1 MTGSATKIHILL
13 NASSSGLLS
22 LRDKLIEHFP
32 AHLSI
37 PLTVPTGK
45 CDNLPPGIDKKS
57 DRYPTHSVL
66 GCDLGS
72 GVQHVQESQILVP
85 YIIFYHPFHFI
96 LTPLVNANSE
106 DDQVFTPV
114 ITVDLFKRGP
124 LFPAIRSPGGPEVQ
138 HNKLSLKILQTP
150 FFPQQIGKGKS
161 RGVNLL
167 FHPHH
172 P

>member
-1 MTGSATKIHILL
+1 MSKMG
-13 NASSSGLLS
+13 GLLS

-32 AHLSI
+32 AHVAI

-45 CDNLPPGIDKKS
+45 GDNLPPGINKICN
-57 DRYPTHSVL
+57 RYPTHPVL
-66 GCDLGS
+66 NCGPGF
-72 GVQHVQESQILVP
+72 GVQHVQESQILGP
-85 YIIFYHPFHFI
+85 YIFFYHPFHCI
-96 LTPLVNANSE
+96 LAPLVNGDGE

-150 FFPQQIGKGKS
+150 FFPKQIGKGKS